1 MKKDSGVTRESSSS
15 PINDLRVSREEA
27 ELSALMVQS
36 QAGDAVSYV
45 ALLMKIKVLMTR
57 YVGNSFVRLGMASF
71 GGQEDVVQEILLAIH
86 MKRGTFDSSQ
96 FFFPWMYAIARY
108 KVIDHLRRNKIA
120 IHSSVP
126 LEDELENLATV
137 MSDGMS
143 SEMNIQTLFEGLP
156 KKQRE
161 VLQLVKIEGLS
172 VAEAS
177 KRTGYSPSD
186 IKVTVHRAIKTLQ
199 KRTT

>member
-1 MKKDSGVTRESSSS
+1 MKKDSEVTREISSS
-15 PINDLRVSREEA
+15 PINDLRASREET
-27 ELSALMVQS
+27 ELSALMARS
-36 QAGDAVSYV
+36 QAGDAGSYR
-45 ALLMKIKVLMTR
+45 ALLMKIKVLMIR

-86 MKRGTFDSSQ
+86 MKRDTFDSSQ

-126 LEDELENLATV
+126 LEDELENLANV

-143 SEMNIQTLFEGLP
+143 SEMDIQTLLERLP